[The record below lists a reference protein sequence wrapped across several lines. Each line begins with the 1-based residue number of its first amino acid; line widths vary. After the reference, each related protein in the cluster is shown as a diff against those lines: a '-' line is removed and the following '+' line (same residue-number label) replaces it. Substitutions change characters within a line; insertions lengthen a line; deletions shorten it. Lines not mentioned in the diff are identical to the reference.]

1 MLMKVEPWIQPQEWI
16 KFFKCRG
23 SKMHFIY
30 LYTLW
35 MIFGVRKRK
44 TQKYFKISIHLW
56 VWTRNI
62 NLLKNA
68 SKETSCSPK
77 KLSKISLSLKLK
89 KKIVFVNWHERT
101 NKPEFTNLCHNHSH
115 TKSKLCLW
123 WTLHLKSTPD
133 P

>member
-1 MLMKVEPWIQPQEWI
+1 
-16 KFFKCRG
+16 
-23 SKMHFIY
+23 MHFIY

-89 KKIVFVNWHERT
+89 KKNSFCQLAWK
-101 NKPEFTNLCHNHSH
+101 NKQAWIYKPM
-115 TKSKLCLW
+115 
-123 WTLHLKSTPD
+123 P
-133 P
+133 